1 MRYFCK
7 CSKFVSFII
16 LWCGARGVKVC
27 VILQA
32 DAGNNYFCIYIK
44 YMSVNSTFT
53 QILYLYF
60 YLSVFFLGYMREYSL
75 ILL

>member
-7 CSKFVSFII
+7 CSKVVSLII

-27 VILQA
+27 VVLQA
-32 DAGNNYFCIYIK
+32 DAGNYFCIYIK
-44 YMSVNSTFT
+44 YISVNSTFT

-60 YLSVFFLGYMREYSL
+60 YLSVFFLGYMGEFSL
-75 ILL
+75 IWL